1 MTKLTKTATLP
12 VEYAEKNSIAR
23 GVWACSPSTYKI
35 ISLACSLLSNGKA
48 TEDNWVKFT
57 MSGLIHL
64 LGIKDGSAT
73 RALYDKS
80 IKEAF
85 GSTIE
90 YEVVGKDG
98 GKGWVRHHWFTDMM
112 YSYDWGVCQFKFN
125 ETLANYILSNDPF
138 FKKNLEDIS
147 SFKSSYAI
155 SYYTIAKSWS
165 GMAGKKGNRV
175 GEWFFEYSVEG
186 LRKILSI
193 KDKEYQD
200 VRNFHRRCIDLPLQE
215 VNEKG
220 LGFTIEVEKIKS
232 GNKIVMYRFNCKETS
247 NVMPKKSEM
256 ESDDYDLIKN
266 NREMYMQLLE
276 EEPEPEPAFP
286 GQLMSDEWK
295 SNIKMSNA
303 LSKLKASITKE

>member
-1 MTKLTKTATLP
+1 
-12 VEYAEKNSIAR
+12 
-23 GVWACSPSTYKI
+23 
-35 ISLACSLLSNGKA
+35 
-48 TEDNWVKFT
+48 
-57 MSGLIHL
+57 
-64 LGIKDGSAT
+64 
-73 RALYDKS
+73 
-80 IKEAF
+80 
-85 GSTIE
+85 
-90 YEVVGKDG
+90 
-98 GKGWVRHHWFTDMM
+98 
-112 YSYDWGVCQFKFN
+112 
-125 ETLANYILSNDPF
+125 
-138 FKKNLEDIS
+138 
-147 SFKSSYAI
+147 
-155 SYYTIAKSWS
+155 
-165 GMAGKKGNRV
+165 MAGKKGNRV